1 MPKRVDHRERRTL
14 IADALMRVAAEQGL
28 EAVSLRHVA
37 TAAGVS
43 AGMVQHYFSTKDE
56 MMAFAIDVVRERGQA
71 RVAEAMAAL
80 GADPSPRSQ
89 LRTMLA
95 AQLPLDEPA
104 GNDGRVALAFL
115 AYTAVRPEAGAGLRA
130 DTAELIRFIAGLLPT
145 PDEDAAAGLLTLT
158 EGVALY
164 LLAGNLTKDRALRL
178 LDTHMD
184 LLYGTTSPT
193 RP

>member
-95 AQLPLDEPA
+95 ALLPLDEPA

-145 PDEDAAAGLLTLT
+145 PDEDAATGLLTLT

>member
-1 MPKRVDHRERRTL
+1 
-14 IADALMRVAAEQGL
+14 MRVAAEQGL

-95 AQLPLDEPA
+95 ALLPLDEPA

-130 DTAELIRFIAGLLPT
+130 DTAELIRFIGGLLPT

-178 LDTHMD
+178 LDTHLD